1 MSQMEKGT
9 FASSTG
15 QELDKRVWMPEGAP
29 KAIVQMVHGMA
40 EHIDRYDAPA
50 RALCDAGYLVVG
62 HTHLG
67 HGPKAK
73 IQGHFADEDGWNRLL
88 EDIHRLRTETEKA
101 YPGVPYFILGHSMGS
116 FLTRCYLTEHGEG
129 LRGAVLSGTG
139 WFGAGQVKAGIAL
152 TNILCALGQAQKP
165 APLVDKLAF
174 SSSNKPF
181 RPNRTNFDWL
191 CRDNAEVDKYIADP
205 YCGFLFTASGYRE
218 LFRGLDRLRNMDT
231 LKKMPKELPVYFF
244 GGDSDPV
251 GSLGSGI
258 PKVADQ
264 FRAAG
269 LRDVTVKLYPGGRH
283 EMFNEINRTE
293 VYQDLIAWLDQHV

>member
-29 KAIVQMVHGMA
+29 KAIVQLVHGMA

-67 HGPKAK
+67 HGPKAT
-73 IQGHFADEDGWNRLL
+73 IQGHFADEDGWDRLL

-139 WFGAGQVKAGIAL
+139 WFGAGQVKSGIAL

-283 EMFNEINRTE
+283 EMFNEINREE